1 MKHTAF
7 GHSITFISQDWEE
20 HPEFTHRENP
30 QTGLFVGDYNSD
42 SDISEDTRLH
52 IDKNTWEDWG
62 LVPDS
67 RPTLSSPS
75 PKTNTV
81 DNNSING
88 VLDLTFKRMRYPLF
102 GNREGSFTFIYNP
115 LFQTVNGKSKPWLV
129 LYTELHNFLH
139 GRRLRM
145 VLEDDPEF
153 YYEGTFKIENWTS
166 NNDGTGSTVTIGYS
180 VEPYKMSIL
189 SSLNNWLWDPFNFYD
204 GVIMQ
209 DSFTINVTTNG
220 NKIRS
225 KETYYDLVHPDP
237 NDLPSPDWCGK
248 TGANSKLDLLGLMG
262 TKPQIPIIHWN
273 PTNYSEGSGQNAKN
287 RSVIVNFVSFGYGI
301 HYGKSGIRYK
311 YLDPLGSY
319 GQGTSISSKGIIRL
333 SDVRDDDGFFQF
345 KDMDMIFADNYVGEY
360 QFIQFIGNG
369 TIKIEFHRGSL

>member
-7 GHSITFISQDWEE
+7 GHSITFISQDWVE
-20 HPEFTHRENP
+20 HSEFTHRNTS
-30 QTGLFVGDYNSD
+30 QIGDYNSD
-42 SDISEDTRLH
+42 STISEDTRLH

-67 RPTLSSPS
+67 RPTLASPS
-75 PKTNTV
+75 PKTNVV

-115 LFQTVNGKSKPWLV
+115 LFQAINGKSKPWLV

-145 VLEDDPEF
+145 ILEDDPE
-153 YYEGTFKIENWTS
+153 YYYDGTFKIENWTS
-166 NNDGTGSTVTIGYS
+166 NNDGSGSTVTIGYS
-180 VEPYKMSIL
+180 VEPYKMSVL

-209 DSFTINVTTNG
+209 DSFTINVANQTINA
-220 NKIRS
+220 

-237 NDLPSPDWCGK
+237 NDLPSPDWYGK
-248 TGANSKLDLLGLMG
+248 TNVPNSKLDLFGLMG
-262 TKPQIPIIHWN
+262 TKPQIPIIHWKP
-273 PTNYSEGSGQNAKN
+273 PTNYSEGSGQDALN
-287 RSVIVNFVSFGYGI
+287 RSVIVNFVNYGYGI

-333 SDVRDDDGFFQF
+333 SDVQDDDGFFQF

-369 TIKIEFHRGSL
+369 TVKIEFHRGSL

>member
-20 HPEFTHRENP
+20 HPEFTHREFS
-30 QTGLFVGDYNSD
+30 QIGDYNSD
-42 SDISEDTRLH
+42 STISEDARLH

-62 LVPDS
+62 LVPDL
-67 RPTLSSPS
+67 RPTLASPS
-75 PKTNTV
+75 PKTNVV

-115 LFQTVNGKSKPWLV
+115 LFQAINGKTKPWLV
-129 LYTELHNFLH
+129 LYTEMHNFLH

-145 VLEDDPEF
+145 ILEDDPE
-153 YYEGTFKIENWTS
+153 YYYDGTFKIENWTS
-166 NNDGTGSTVTIGYS
+166 NNDGSGSTVTIGYS
-180 VEPYKMSIL
+180 VEPYKMSVL

-220 NKIRS
+220 NTINP
-225 KETYYDLVHPDP
+225 KETYYDIVHPDQ
-237 NDLPSPDWCGK
+237 NNLPSPEWCGK
-248 TGANSKLDLLGLMG
+248 EGDSNHRLDLLGLMG

-273 PTNYSEGSGQNAKN
+273 PTNYSEGSGQEARD
-287 RSVIVNFVSFGYGI
+287 RSVIVNFLSFGYGI
-301 HYGKSGIRYK
+301 YYGKSGIRYK

-333 SDVRDDDGFFQF
+333 SDVRDNDGFFQF
-345 KDMDMIFADNYVGEY
+345 KDMDMIFGDNYVGEY

>member
-20 HPEFTHRENP
+20 HPEFTHRDQSEI
-30 QTGLFVGDYNSD
+30 GDYNSD
-42 SDISEDTRLH
+42 SQLNPYERLH
-52 IDKNTWEDWG
+52 IDKNTWENWG

-88 VLDLTFKRMRYPLF
+88 VLDLTFKRMKYPLF

-115 LFQTVNGKSKPWLV
+115 LFQIVNGKSKPWLV
-129 LYTELHNFLH
+129 LYTELHEFLH

-145 VLEDDPEF
+145 VLEDDPGY

-166 NNDGTGSTVTIGYS
+166 NNDGSGSTVTIGYS

-189 SSLNNWLWDPFNFYD
+189 STLNKWLWDPFNFYD
-204 GVIMQ
+204 GVITNE
-209 DSFTINVTTNG
+209 SFVIHVTNS
-220 NKIRS
+220 NAIRS
-225 KETYYDLVHPDP
+225 KETYYDVVHKDA
-237 NDLPSPDWCGK
+237 SEQYSSEWCGR
-248 TGANSKLDLLGLMG
+248 TGDVNHRLDLFGLMG
-262 TKPQIPIIHWN
+262 TKPQIPIIHWK
-273 PTNYSEGSGQNAKN
+273 PMYYSEDASNARE
-287 RSVIVNFVSFGYGI
+287 RSVIVNFVNLGYGI
-301 HYGKSGIRYK
+301 HYGQSGIRYK
-311 YLDPLGSY
+311 YFDPLGSY
-319 GQGTSISSKGIIRL
+319 GQGPSISSKGVIRI
-333 SDVRDDDGFFQF
+333 SDVHDDEGFYQF
-345 KDMDMIFADNYVGEY
+345 KDMDMLFADNYVGEY

-369 TIKIEFHRGSL
+369 TVKIEFHRGSL

>member
-7 GHSITFISQDWEE
+7 GHSITFISQDWQE
-20 HPEFTHRENP
+20 HPEFTHRDQSEI
-30 QTGLFVGDYNSD
+30 GDYNSD
-42 SDISEDTRLH
+42 SAISEDTRLH

-145 VLEDDPEF
+145 ILEDDPEF

-166 NNDGTGSTVTIGYS
+166 NNDGSGSTVTIGYS
-180 VEPYKMSIL
+180 VEPYKMAIL
-189 SSLNNWLWDPFNFYD
+189 SSLNDWLWDPFNFYD

-262 TKPQIPIIHWN
+262 TKPQIPIIHWKP
-273 PTNYSEGSGQNAKN
+273 PTNYSEGSGQDARD

>member
-7 GHSITFISQDWEE
+7 GHSITFISQDWVE
-20 HPEFTHRENP
+20 HSEFTHQNTS
-30 QTGLFVGDYNSD
+30 QIGDYDSD
-42 SDISEDTRLH
+42 STISEDTRLH

-75 PKTNTV
+75 PKTNAV

-115 LFQTVNGKSKPWLV
+115 LFQAINGKSKPWLV
-129 LYTELHNFLH
+129 IYTEMHNFLH

-145 VLEDDPEF
+145 ILEDDPE
-153 YYEGTFKIENWTS
+153 YYYDGTFKIENWAS

-180 VEPYKMSIL
+180 VEPYKMSVL
-189 SSLNNWLWDPFNFYD
+189 SSLNKWLWDPFNFYN
-204 GVIMQ
+204 GIIMR
-209 DSFTINVTTNG
+209 DTFTI
-220 NKIRS
+220 KIANQTVNS

-237 NDLPSPDWCGK
+237 NDLPSPNWYGK
-248 TGANSKLDLLGLMG
+248 TDEPNSKLDLLGLMG

-273 PTNYSEGSGQNAKN
+273 PTNYSEGSGRAAIN

-333 SDVRDDDGFFQF
+333 SDIRDDDGFFQF
-345 KDMDMIFADNYVGEY
+345 KDMDMIFGDNYVGEY

>member
-7 GHSITFISQDWEE
+7 GHSITFISQDWVE
-20 HPEFTHRENP
+20 HSEFTHRNIS
-30 QTGLFVGDYNSD
+30 QIGDYNSD
-42 SDISEDTRLH
+42 STISEDTRLH

-67 RPTLSSPS
+67 RPTLASPS
-75 PKTNTV
+75 PKTNVV

-115 LFQTVNGKSKPWLV
+115 LFQAINGKTKPWLV

-145 VLEDDPEF
+145 ILEDDPE
-153 YYEGTFKIENWTS
+153 YYYDGTFKIENWTS
-166 NNDGTGSTVTIGYS
+166 NNDGSGSTVTIGYS
-180 VEPYKMSIL
+180 VEPYKMSVL

-209 DSFTINVTTNG
+209 DSFTINVANQTINA
-220 NKIRS
+220 

-237 NDLPSPDWCGK
+237 NDLPSPDWYGK
-248 TGANSKLDLLGLMG
+248 TNVPNSKLDLFGLMG
-262 TKPQIPIIHWN
+262 TKPQIPIIHWKP
-273 PTNYSEGSGQNAKN
+273 PTNYSEGSGQDAID
-287 RSVIVNFVSFGYGI
+287 RSVIVNFVNYGYGI
-301 HYGKSGIRYK
+301 HYGQSGIRYK

-333 SDVRDDDGFFQF
+333 SDVQDDDGFFQF

-369 TIKIEFHRGSL
+369 TVKIEFHRGSL